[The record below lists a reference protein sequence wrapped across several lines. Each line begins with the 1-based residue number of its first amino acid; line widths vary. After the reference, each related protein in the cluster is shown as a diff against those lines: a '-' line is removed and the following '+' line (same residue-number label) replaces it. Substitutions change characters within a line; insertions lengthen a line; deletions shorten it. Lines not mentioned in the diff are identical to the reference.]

1 MQCEQCESLLFEF
14 NEGIL
19 SAELSADVDSHLQTC
34 NECSQLLNDI
44 WQMGL
49 VSSRWQDQNVPLWN
63 RRGHFFSKSN
73 WQFPQL
79 LATAASF
86 LALVIV
92 LSDVHFVTNDEGI
105 TLKAGRSD
113 YISEGRL
120 VSLKA
125 EQDASFNQR
134 FQKLTAQQVV
144 SNQLVLRTLLDTS
157 RQERRE
163 DFTTLVSYW
172 NETQAA
178 QFEET
183 EDSLRFL
190 LVSQAEDQKD
200 IRQLNA
206 AFQDIS
212 LRRGNDM

>member
-19 SAELSADVDSHLQTC
+19 SAELSADVDSHLKSC
-34 NECSQLLNDI
+34 DECALLLNDI

-63 RRGHFFSKSN
+63 RRAHFFSKSN

-92 LSDVHFVTNDEGI
+92 LSDVHFVTNDDGI
-105 TLKAGRSD
+105 TLTAGRSD
-113 YISEGRL
+113 YVSESKL

-125 EQDASFNQR
+125 EQDAAFDQR
-134 FQKLTAQQVV
+134 FQKLTTQQVA
-144 SNQLVLRTLLDTS
+144 SNQLIVRTLLQTS

-178 QFEET
+178 QYEET
-183 EDSLRFL
+183 EDSLRYL
-190 LVSQAEDQKD
+190 IASQAEDQKD

-206 AFQDIS
+206 AFQDIN